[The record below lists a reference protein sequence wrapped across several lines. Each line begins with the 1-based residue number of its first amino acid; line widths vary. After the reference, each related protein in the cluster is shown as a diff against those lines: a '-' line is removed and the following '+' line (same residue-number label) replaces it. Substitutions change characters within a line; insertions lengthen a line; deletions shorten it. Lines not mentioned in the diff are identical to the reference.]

1 MKTQTRTIHIDQL
14 YTQDVFLSF
23 CNDDHT
29 SGYGNKL
36 GVKITP
42 EFLIACEKD
51 EFIVPVCV
59 QDKIK
64 YYSPFQI
71 FIIAEL
77 CHNIVDED
85 GYLRD
90 GDLMDLAY
98 QKEHKTRYINW
109 GGQSAFNINNRETE
123 KDSKSHILNQF
134 NLTKDFNNFVKL
146 LHSFKTAKDMDLWD
160 YEKRRLYRHAP
171 EIQFDFS
178 TEKDL
183 KKIIEEYKLDI
194 EKIKTI
200 LKIVGNFA
208 LHIDPMEQWFSYIH
222 KHPVRRKD
230 EFKGMASVAQELYNI
245 CDIAKELIETIE
257 QKELPPLLE
266 FIKSDFPY
274 GNRDKINSYA
284 EGEDILAIKKSHE
297 NLTLW
302 IKKNIKYLNA
312 LFAKHYEW
320 QKVDFIK
327 HTKDI
332 GEKLQDFYAR
342 YGDVRYVG
350 SYRTI
355 YPSDKKLDELDPET
369 RRYFQIF
376 SKADALSP
384 DELQIEISQAISS
397 RLSDLQREV
406 SSIAY
411 DITHVLQND
420 VPRIEREKNMS
431 VTSIQEK
438 YNKMNVNSKT
448 DQGLLASMFWREYLP
463 KEQEVFQKELNVI
476 EKLKSE
482 LYQIA
487 KETRLVFCAKCRE
500 KHVIVHQ
507 LHYDDKLSNE
517 AICDDCISKKD
528 LQSIKS
534 GEWRCGHENDKGK
547 MCNALLYKFAHNN
560 IMNTNLMNNS
570 NATITLNF
578 GQMDIQ
584 VKCKDCKNVSTKS
597 IDWGWL
603 A

>member
-1 MKTQTRTIHIDQL
+1 MKTQPRTIHIDQL
-14 YTQDVFLSF
+14 YRQDAFLSF
-23 CNDDHT
+23 CNDDH
-29 SGYGNKL
+29 SGGYGNKL
-36 GVKITP
+36 GIKITP
-42 EFLIACEKD
+42 EFLMACKKD

-59 QDKIK
+59 QDKVK

-77 CHNIVDED
+77 CNNIVDED
-85 GYLRD
+85 GFLRD

-123 KDSKSHILNQF
+123 KNTKSNILNQF

-146 LHSFKTAKDMDLWD
+146 LHSFKTAKDVDLWD

-178 TEKDL
+178 SEKDL
-183 KKIIEEYKLDI
+183 NKILKEYKLDI
-194 EKIKTI
+194 AKIKTV

-297 NLTLW
+297 NLMAW
-302 IKKNIKYLNA
+302 IKKNTKYLNA
-312 LFAKHYEW
+312 LFAKHPEW
-320 QKVDFIK
+320 QKVDFTK
-327 HTKDI
+327 HAKDV
-332 GEKLQDFYAR
+332 GEKLQDFHAR

-355 YPSDKKLDELDPET
+355 HPSDKKLDELDSET
-369 RRYFQIF
+369 KRYFQMF
-376 SKADALSP
+376 SKAYALSP

-411 DITHVLQND
+411 NTTHVLQND

-431 VTSIQEK
+431 VASIQEK
-438 YNKMNVNSKT
+438 YNKMNVGSKT

-463 KEQEVFQKELNVI
+463 KEQEVFQKELNMI

-482 LYQIA
+482 LHGIA
-487 KETRLVFCAKCRE
+487 KATRLVFCAKCRE
-500 KHVIVHQ
+500 KHVIIHQ

-534 GEWRCGHENDKGK
+534 GEWRCEHENNKGK
-547 MCNALLYKFAHNN
+547 ICNALLYKFAHNN

>member
-14 YTQDVFLSF
+14 YTQDAFLSF
-23 CNDDHT
+23 CNDDH
-29 SGYGNKL
+29 SGSYGDKL

-42 EFLIACEKD
+42 EFLMACEKD

-59 QDKIK
+59 QDKVK

-77 CHNIVDED
+77 CHNVVDED
-85 GYLRD
+85 GFLRD
-90 GDLMDLAY
+90 GDLIDLSY
-98 QKEHKTRYINW
+98 QKEYKTRYINW

-123 KDSKSHILNQF
+123 KNTKSNILNQF
-134 NLTKDFNNFVKL
+134 SLTKDFNNFVGL

-160 YEKRRLYRHAP
+160 YEKRRLYSHAP

-178 TEKDL
+178 SEKDL
-183 KKIIEEYKLDI
+183 KKILKEYKLDVA
-194 EKIKTI
+194 KIKTV

-208 LHIDPMEQWFSYIH
+208 LHIDPMEQWFNYIH
-222 KHPVRRKD
+222 KHPTLRKD

-245 CDIAKELIETIE
+245 CDIAKELIETVE
-257 QKELPPLLE
+257 KKELLPLLE

-297 NLTLW
+297 NLTAW
-302 IKKNIKYLNA
+302 IKKNTKYLNA
-312 LFAKHYEW
+312 LFARHPQW
-320 QKVDFIK
+320 QKIDFTK
-327 HTKDI
+327 HAKDT
-332 GEKLQDFYAR
+332 GEKLHDFHAR
-342 YGDVRYVG
+342 YGDIRYVG

-369 RRYFQIF
+369 KRYAQMF
-376 SKADALSP
+376 SKADNLSQ

-406 SSIAY
+406 SSVAY
-411 DITHVLQND
+411 DISHVLQND

-438 YNKMNVNSKT
+438 YNKINKGSKT

-463 KEQEVFQKELNVI
+463 KEQEVFQKELSVI

-482 LYQIA
+482 LHQIT
-487 KETRLVFCAKCRE
+487 KSTRLVFCAKCRE
-500 KHVIVHQ
+500 KHVVVHQ

-534 GEWRCGHENDKGK
+534 GEWRCEHENDKGK
-547 MCNALLYKFAHNN
+547 ICNALLYKFAHNN

-584 VKCKDCKNVSTKS
+584 VKCKDCKNISTKS